1 MLLWKAV
8 YLDGHLNQY
17 NDAGLENKY
26 TDIDR
31 SRLIRF
37 ELYDGE
43 KMVHCLFLNDYQR
56 LIFRRRNFISY
67 ANGQEIRMV
76 VYLVGYQFNDATGKN
91 YKVINYIHED
101 GLVELDNAREDL
113 VEIEGE

>member
-1 MLLWKAV
+1 
-8 YLDGHLNQY
+8 
-17 NDAGLENKY
+17 
-26 TDIDR
+26 
-31 SRLIRF
+31 
-37 ELYDGE
+37 
-43 KMVHCLFLNDYQR
+43 
-56 LIFRRRNFISY
+56 
-67 ANGQEIRMV
+67 MV